1 MPYLFRAFGTHLFL
15 HRFALLLLHLTALGR
30 VCGQTVLNLNRLT
43 FFSFNAN
50 ILIANLETFFI
61 APSLLFLELNF
72 AEVFDF

>member
-50 ILIANLETFFI
+50 ILIANLVGNIFHSIKLTFSHTEFC
-61 APSLLFLELNF
+61 
-72 AEVFDF
+72 